1 MVAPMRVAVLMCLAL
16 AACATPAGNVQ
27 ALRDVMAAYEGRPA
41 SDLVSTLGLPDNDV
55 ALGGERTLLWRN
67 VYTEAGLVT
76 QDITCEVAAE
86 LDENER
92 VVGTSVTSLDRLGQ
106 KRAIGDGYMACR
118 PYLYAVGIH

>member
-1 MVAPMRVAVLMCLAL
+1 MVTLMRACVLMCLAL
-16 AACATPAGNVQ
+16 TACATPAGNVQ
-27 ALRDVMAAYEGRPA
+27 ALRDVVAGYEGRPA
-41 SDLVSTLGLPDNDV
+41 SDLVGALGLPDNDV
-55 ALGGERTLLWRN
+55 ALAGERTLLWRN

-86 LDENER
+86 LDGDER
-92 VVGTSVTSLDRLGQ
+92 IAATSVTSLDRLGQ